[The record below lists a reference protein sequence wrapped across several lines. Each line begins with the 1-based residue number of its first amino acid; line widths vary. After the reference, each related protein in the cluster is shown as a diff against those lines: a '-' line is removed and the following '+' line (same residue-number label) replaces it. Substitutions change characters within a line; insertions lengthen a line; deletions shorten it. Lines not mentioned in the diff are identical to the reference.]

1 MACLCMPL
9 LKAVRLIQNC
19 LNQPEQFL
27 SCSHILK
34 AGVFFDV
41 AKLPDVF
48 NFTAAV
54 NRIQE
59 IIANGMKPKQ
69 SRFSPA
75 GGPRGPRQPGGPPGP
90 RFDTPPPP
98 IVNQPPMP
106 VFEEKLLIGLE
117 HAPPNFEVKNKLT
130 GPGVSYTCT
139 LLVKN
144 P

>member
-1 MACLCMPL
+1 MFS
-9 LKAVRLIQNC
+9 I
-19 LNQPEQFL
+19 
-27 SCSHILK
+27 
-34 AGVFFDV
+34 
-41 AKLPDVF
+41 
-48 NFTAAV
+48 FTAAV

-98 IVNQPPMP
+98 IINQPPMP

-130 GPGVSYTCT
+130 GPGVSLHVLYWSKIHNRQHM
-139 LLVKN
+139 LFYRVSLIIRI
-144 P
+144 